1 MSDQS
6 RRIIVGRIN
15 GIYGVRG
22 WVKVYSY
29 TRPIENI
36 LAYSP
41 WQLCQHKQWRT
52 VNISEGKPHGKGI
65 IVRLDNCQTR
75 EQAALLLGSEI
86 AISRELLPPT
96 EDEEYYWSDLVG
108 LKVIN
113 QEGIVFGTVDYLI
126 ETGSNDVLV
135 VKGDR
140 ERLVPFVAPEF
151 IIKVDLEQQQILVD
165 WDSEF

>member
-29 TRPIENI
+29 TRPIKNI
-36 LAYSP
+36 LTYSP
-41 WQLCQHKQWRT
+41 WQLYQHQQWQT
-52 VNISEGKPHGKGI
+52 VNVCEGKPHGKGI
-65 IVRLDNCQTR
+65 IVRLETCQTR
-75 EQAALLLGSEI
+75 EQAALLLGSKI
-86 AISRELLPPT
+86 AISRDQLPPT
-96 EDEEYYWSDLVG
+96 EDDEYYWSDLVG

-113 QEGIVFGTVDYLI
+113 QDGIEFGTVDYLI

-135 VKGDR
+135 VKGET
-140 ERLVPFVAPEF
+140 ERLIPFLIPQF
-151 IIKVDLEQQQILVD
+151 IIQVDLQQQQILVD
-165 WDSEF
+165 WDPAF